1 MSQTSHLL
9 KAAMELTQALNKKV
23 DEKLPE
29 KLAGIVKTH
38 AAIAVGSAFVPIPGA
53 DIAAAAVNI
62 WAMYVR
68 INKDLDLPFA
78 ENVIKSIAAG
88 VATNLAGAAT
98 AAVVIGSLAKFLP
111 GIGTI
116 GGAAIMATTIYAI
129 TIASGIVYMKAV
141 TKLLESKKVGEFTE
155 ENLKSATDE
164 VLKDKENLKTII
176 KEGKEGYKKRNDADG
191 N

>member
-38 AAIAVGSAFVPIPGA
+38 AALAVGSAFVPIPGA

-62 WAMYVR
+62 WTMYVR

-141 TKLLESKKVGEFTE
+141 TKLLESKNVGEFTE
-155 ENLKSATDE
+155 EDLKSATDE